1 MDHHAH
7 RRSVVSNLKFG
18 YLRGLCHER
27 RPWHRCPTRAL
38 RRRRTPGRYALRPPG
53 PLRPQWAGVQR
64 SSERHRYRPPRRHAV
79 ARTALQPHSHQI
91 ERAKGECKSWTR
103 VQNTDAVRNI
113 ANNRVEKYVNRDPVM
128 LLIRSYQT
136 QFLQFDMT
144 RYTGST
150 RG

>member
-1 MDHHAH
+1 MPAAMGDL
-7 RRSVVSNLKFG
+7 S
-18 YLRGLCHER
+18 
-27 RPWHRCPTRAL
+27 
-38 RRRRTPGRYALRPPG
+38 GRHVDIA
-53 PLRPQWAGVQR
+53 
-64 SSERHRYRPPRRHAV
+64 S
-79 ARTALQPHSHQI
+79 HSHQI